1 MPQLVDTT
9 IRLLSQEP
17 LAERVPAAG
26 LYELAG
32 VLDGAGFACLEISGG
47 GCFDAAVR
55 RGVESPWE
63 RIRAIRARCSTP
75 LGMALRGR
83 FLVGSR
89 PVSSDLV
96 RGFIASAATSG
107 IDVFRIHDP
116 LNDLTNLSEAAAAI
130 REAGKEL
137 SVGLVHS
144 PGPTGEAELLL
155 ERAEHLADL
164 GATRVLIHDPASSLD
179 PAKARELV
187 ECVGEASG
195 LPVGLHCQGAG
206 GVALAAAVEATRAGG
221 AYIACALYPVALS
234 LHRVSAEALTRSLA
248 GLDLDTGVDLEALW
262 RGSELVDEALGDE
275 PVPPLSPRVAV
286 RAAEYSLPAGLVAE
300 LDASLRKHASSDRL
314 DEVLGELTTI
324 RRECGWPP
332 LASPIGQVLGS
343 QALLHVLSA
352 QRWRFVVDEL
362 RDLVEG
368 RYGSPPGTI
377 DTTVQRAVELLG
389 DLAGDSTDGPVA
401 LEELRADAEGLAA
414 SEEELL
420 LLALYGEDA
429 EPLLRSVRARGRRDE
444 SETAGLTPSEAERLR
459 EIIRVVQESG
469 IAEVTIEEG
478 EMRVTVRR
486 TDERLDAPIA
496 QVAVPVAPV
505 HEEPE
510 GATEPPA
517 GDLIRVESPMVGTFY
532 RSPQPDAA
540 PFVEEGDTV
549 GPGQTLC
556 ILEAMKL
563 MNEVQADAEAVVRR
577 ICVENAEPVEYGQL
591 LFELEPLNGRPL
603 DAL

>member
-1 MPQLVDTT
+1 MPHLVDTT
-9 IRLLSQEP
+9 LRLLSQEP
-17 LAERVPAAG
+17 LADRVPAAG
-26 LYELAG
+26 LYELAEE
-32 VLDGAGFACLEISGG
+32 LDRAGFACLEVSGG
-47 GCFDAAVR
+47 GCFDSAVR

-63 RIRAIRARCSTP
+63 RIRAVRARCETP

-83 FLVGSR
+83 FLVGAR
-89 PVSSDLV
+89 PVSDDLV
-96 RGFIASAATSG
+96 RRFVASAAASG

-116 LNDLTNLSEAAAAI
+116 LNDLSNLREAADAI
-130 REAGKEL
+130 RAAGKEL

-144 PGPTGEAELLL
+144 PGRTGETEVLL
-155 ERAEHLADL
+155 ERANQLAEL
-164 GATRVLIHDPASSLD
+164 GAARVLIHDPASSLH

-187 ECVGEASG
+187 EQVGEASG

-206 GVALAAAVEATRAGG
+206 GVGLAAAIEAVRAG
-221 AYIACALYPVALS
+221 AERIACALYPVALS
-234 LHRVSAEALTRSLA
+234 LHRVSSEALTQSLA
-248 GLDLDTGVDLEALW
+248 GVGLDTGVDLDSLW

-286 RAAEYSLPAGLVAE
+286 RAAEHSLPAGLVAE
-300 LDASLRKHASSDRL
+300 LDARLREHGSADRL
-314 DEVLGELTTI
+314 DEVLDELTRI
-324 RRECGWPP
+324 RSECGWPP

-368 RYGSPPGTI
+368 RYGTPPAAV
-377 DTTVQRAVELLG
+377 DPTVARAVRLLG
-389 DLAGDSTDGPVA
+389 GDVAEAEPPAG
-401 LEELRADAEGLAA
+401 LEEMREDAEGLAA

-420 LLALYGEDA
+420 LLALYGDDA

-444 SETAGLTPSEAERLR
+444 SETAGLTPGEAERLR

-469 IAEVTIEEG
+469 IGEVTIEEG
-478 EMRVTVRR
+478 EMRITVRR
-486 TDERLDAPIA
+486 SDDRSDVPVAS
-496 QVAVPVAPV
+496 VAVPTAPV
-505 HEEPE
+505 HEEPD
-510 GATEPPA
+510 GPTEPLRI
-517 GDLIRVESPMVGTFY
+517 DVIRIESPMVGTFY
-532 RSPQPDAA
+532 RAPEPGAD

-549 GPGQTLC
+549 ESGQTLC

-563 MNEVQADAEAVVRR
+563 MNEVKAEAEGVVRR
-577 ICVENAEPVEYGQL
+577 ICVENASAVQYGDL